1 MVLSRRNFIKAVGIT
16 IGTIMVGN
24 LTGCTQKET
33 KISKEKLTLYEYGLC
48 DNESKE
54 VIIYRVH
61 QEETQKYSGIL
72 LEINN
77 ETIETKKEPLEYQK
91 YEEAVSEMN
100 IKHQIRYHDNI
111 IEYFY
116 EAYGEK
122 SEYTIEEI
130 RNILEILKE
139 KNQELDYSK
148 EKTSRQR

>member
-24 LTGCTQKET
+24 LAGCNPKET
-33 KISKEKLTLYEYGLC
+33 KISKDKLSLYEYGLC
-48 DNESKE
+48 GSENKD

-61 QEETQKYSGIL
+61 REDEQKYTGVL

-77 ETIETKKEPLEYQK
+77 EFIETKKEPLEYQK
-91 YEEAVSEMN
+91 YEEALGEM
-100 IKHQIRYHDNI
+100 ILKHQIRHHDSI

-122 SEYTIEEI
+122 SEYTAEEI
-130 RNILEILKE
+130 SSVLETLKA

>member
-24 LTGCTQKET
+24 LTGCIQKET
-33 KISKEKLTLYEYGLC
+33 KISKEKLSLYEYGIC
-48 DNESKE
+48 SNENEE
-54 VIIYRVH
+54 VIIYRVR
-61 QEETQKYSGIL
+61 QEKTKNYSGIL

-77 ETIETKKEPLEYQK
+77 ETIETKKEPLEYQE
-91 YEEAVSEMN
+91 YEEAISEMN

-130 RNILEILKE
+130 KGVLETLSE
-139 KNQELDYSK
+139 KKQELNYSK
-148 EKTSRQR
+148 EKTSRQK